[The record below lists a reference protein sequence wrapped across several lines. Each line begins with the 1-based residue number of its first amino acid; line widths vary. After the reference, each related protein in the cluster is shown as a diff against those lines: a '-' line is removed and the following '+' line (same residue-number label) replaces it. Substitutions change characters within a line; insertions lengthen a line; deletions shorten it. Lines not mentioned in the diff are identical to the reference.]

1 MFKRIITTTS
11 LVLVCASA
19 SAAIDVSGVEVPE
32 QVTLNNSAMVL
43 NGAGVR
49 SKFFIDLYVGSLFT
63 TTTSTDAQQI
73 INSESPTAIR
83 LNITSDM
90 ITSEKMIDALDEGFE
105 RATNGKTE
113 AIDDSIKSLIHSFS
127 APIKDGDQFTL
138 MSVPGEGVISYK
150 NGKQLAVISGD
161 DFRKAVLSV
170 WLGKKPTDK
179 GLKKSMLKG

>member
-1 MFKRIITTTS
+1 MIKRIITATS
-11 LVLVCASA
+11 LMFVCASA
-19 SAAIDVSGVEVPE
+19 SAAVDISGVSVPE
-32 QVTLNNSAMVL
+32 NVTLNNSTMVL

-63 TTTSTDAQQI
+63 TSTSTQAQQVI
-73 INSESPTAIR
+73 DSDSPTAIR

-90 ITSEKMIDALDEGFE
+90 ITSEKMIDALNEGFD

-113 AIDDSIKSLIHSFS
+113 PIAASIESLINSFSDPIKS
-127 APIKDGDQFTL
+127 GDQFTL

-150 NGKQLAVISGD
+150 NGQQLAVTPGE